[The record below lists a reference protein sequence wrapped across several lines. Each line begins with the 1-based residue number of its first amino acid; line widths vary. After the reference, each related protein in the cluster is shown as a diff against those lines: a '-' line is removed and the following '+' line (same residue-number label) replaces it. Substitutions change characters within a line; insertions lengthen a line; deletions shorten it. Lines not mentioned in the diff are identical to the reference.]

1 MDTLAACMILF
12 FKVVSRRCSPDCQ
25 KVLVLPTKQRRS
37 SLWPVHCTMRV
48 TMT

>member
-1 MDTLAACMILF
+1 
-12 FKVVSRRCSPDCQ
+12 
-25 KVLVLPTKQRRS
+25 LVLPTKQRRS